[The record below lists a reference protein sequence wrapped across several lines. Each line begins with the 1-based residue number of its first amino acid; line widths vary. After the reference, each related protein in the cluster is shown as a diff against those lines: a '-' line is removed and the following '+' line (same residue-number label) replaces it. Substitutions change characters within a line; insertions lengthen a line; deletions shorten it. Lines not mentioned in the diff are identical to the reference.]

1 MSERELREYRWL
13 IREIAHERDRL
24 AKCKRDADKERI
36 AEIIEGK
43 IERSREAE
51 EKVERYIAEVRDPVV
66 RMLMV
71 ERYIYGRTWREAGM
85 RVGWRGEDAARK
97 IVMRYL
103 RNGGG

>member
-1 MSERELREYRWL
+1 MNERELREYRWL

-24 AKCKRDADKERI
+24 ARCKRDADKAGI
-36 AEIIEGK
+36 ASIIEEK
-43 IERSREAE
+43 IERSRAAAE
-51 EKVERYIAEVRDPVV
+51 QVERYIADVRDPVV

-71 ERYIYGRTWREAGM
+71 ERYINGRTWGEAGR

-103 RNGGG
+103 RSGGG